1 MKFSLVTTCFN
12 EMRSLPRWR
21 EDLRAQTRQPD
32 EVVIVDAVSQDGTQE
47 FLQDWA
53 KSDDRLRIKI
63 QKCGA
68 ARGRNLA
75 IEMSANDHVVSTD
88 LGTRLDP
95 HWFEEIVRPF
105 EEDPTVEIVVGSFAI
120 DLTTLQGIVA
130 RAELYL
136 EDGGVAKLGPGF
148 VPGNRSIAYIKKV
161 WRELGGLPE
170 DLTLYADDSV
180 FGRQMLQ
187 GNYKTAYA
195 SKALVYWRRPSKF
208 KAFWKEQYNY
218 GRGDG
223 EAHIKLPVAYRW
235 YAKGLIPAWMV
246 PPVTALRTMTKRFC
260 WGAISRAL
268 GKGDLLA
275 CLCMPLLLWG
285 NGYNAG
291 KGFLVGMEHGRT
303 HCQACRARLKNYE
316 GP

>member
-1 MKFSLVTTCFN
+1 MKFSLVTTCLN

-21 EDLRAQTRQPD
+21 EDLRAQSRQPD
-32 EVVIVDAVSQDGTQE
+32 EVVIVDAVSKDGTQE

-53 KSDDRLRIKI
+53 KSDDRLKIKI
-63 QKCGA
+63 EKCGA

-75 IEMSANDHVVSTD
+75 IEMAANDHVVSTD

-105 EEDPTVEIVVGSFAI
+105 EEDPTVEIVAGSFAI
-120 DLTTLQGIVA
+120 DLTTLQGAVA

-136 EDGGVAKLGPGF
+136 EDGGVPKLGLGF
-148 VPGNRSIAYIKKV
+148 VPGNRSTAYIKKV

-195 SKALVYWRRPSKF
+195 PKAIVYWRRPSKF

-223 EAHIKLPVAYRW
+223 EAHIKIPVAYHW
-235 YAKGLIPAWMV
+235 YSKGLIPAWMV
-246 PPVTALRTMTKRFC
+246 PTLTALRTMTQQLRPR
-260 WGAISRAL
+260 AIAEAL
-268 GKGDLLA
+268 RKGDVLA

-285 NGYNAG
+285 NGYNVG
-291 KGFLVGMEHGRT
+291 KGFLVGNEHGRT
-303 HCQACRARLKNYE
+303 HCLSCRARLEKYK
-316 GP
+316 GH

>member
-1 MKFSLVTTCFN
+1 MKYSLVTTCLN

-32 EVVIVDAVSQDGTQE
+32 EIVIVDAVSKDGTQE
-47 FLQDWA
+47 FLADWA
-53 KSDDRLRIKI
+53 KSDPRLKVKV

-68 ARGRNLA
+68 AGGRNLA
-75 IEMSANDHVVSTD
+75 IEMAANDHVISTD

-105 EEDPTVEIVVGSFAI
+105 EEDATVEIVAGSFAI
-120 DLTTLQGIVA
+120 DLTTLQGAVA

-136 EDGGVAKLGPGF
+136 ENGGVPKLGPGF
-148 VPGNRSIAYIKKV
+148 VPGNRSIAYTKKV

-180 FGRQMLQ
+180 FGRQMVQ
-187 GNYKTAYA
+187 GNYKMAYA
-195 SKALVYWRRPSKF
+195 PRAVVYWRRPSRF
-208 KAFWKEQYNY
+208 RAFWKEQYNY

-223 EAHIKLPVAYRW
+223 EAHIKIPVAFRW
-235 YAKGLIPAWMV
+235 HVRGLIPAWMV
-246 PPVTALRTMTKRFC
+246 PPLTALRTMTKELRLR
-260 WGAISRAL
+260 AIARAL
-268 GKGDLLA
+268 RRGDVPA

-291 KGFLVGMEHGRT
+291 KGFIIGDKHGLV
-303 HCQACRARLKNYE
+303 HCLACRARLNKAKKL
-316 GP
+316 